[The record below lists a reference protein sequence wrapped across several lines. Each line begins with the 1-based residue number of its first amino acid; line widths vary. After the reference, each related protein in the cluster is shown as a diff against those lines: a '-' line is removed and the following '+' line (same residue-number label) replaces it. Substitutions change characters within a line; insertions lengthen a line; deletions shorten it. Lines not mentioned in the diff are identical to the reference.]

1 MGYNIAITDK
11 RIAQEIGGQMKLGEI
26 CLQTNDVL
34 KMAEFYKMVLEVDN
48 KSLDEIHQV
57 IIAEETMLTIF
68 NDGTRKGSRNQNIS
82 LAFSVDNV
90 DKEYERLLALGV
102 EIIEGPK
109 TRPWGARNM
118 SFYDPDRNT
127 IYLRSKPKGESEE
140 SGATGIRKMSIHDYD
155 KVCNLW
161 SSTPGMGMNHLDD
174 SRVGIGKYL
183 MRNPNTCFVSE
194 QVDGTLDGVIMS
206 GHDGRR
212 GYIYHLAVSM
222 ERRGQGIGKRLLGYA
237 VDALRQEGIKK
248 AALVAYADNE
258 IGNQF
263 WERQGF
269 TVRNDLTYRNRVLDD
284 EMLRD

>member
-1 MGYNIAITDK
+1 MGYNGTIADK
-11 RIAQEIGGQMKLGEI
+11 RITKDMGGWMKLGEI

-34 KMAEFYKMVLEVDN
+34 KMAEFYKMLLKVDN
-48 KSLDEIHQV
+48 KSRDEIHQA
-57 IIAEETMLTIF
+57 IIAEETMLTIY
-68 NDGTRKGSRNQNIS
+68 NDGIKKDNHNHNIS
-82 LAFSVDNV
+82 IAFSVDDV

-127 IYLRSKPKGESEE
+127 IYLRSRPGSEGDA
-140 SGATGIRKMSIHDYD
+140 SGTTGIRKMSIHDYD
-155 KVCNLW
+155 KVYKLW
-161 SSTPGMGMNHLDD
+161 TSTPGMGMNHLDD
-174 SRVGIGKYL
+174 SRGGIEKYL

-194 QVDGTLDGVIMS
+194 HKDGTLDGVIMS

-222 ERRGQGIGKRLLGYA
+222 ESRGQGIGKGLLEHA
-237 VDALRQEGIKK
+237 VEALRQEGIKK
-248 AALVAYADNE
+248 AALVAFSDNE

-263 WERQGF
+263 WELQGF
-269 TVRNDLTYRNRVLDD
+269 TVRNDLTYRNRVLND
-284 EMLRD
+284 E